1 MTKFLRK
8 LISLILVVNLM
19 SCSSFEEQSPERTD
33 RNSRISSL
41 EAAIKTFS
49 NSVKF
54 AYYDEVFR
62 FQQLPGGNRIDYQ
75 VNQLTGYRVVDYKNL
90 SKLLSD
96 DGINARVVSELKYY
110 HIDDGKLKQI
120 LFEQSWWYN
129 PIRNKWFLKTPFP
142 LFDENNLKN

>member
-1 MTKFLRK
+1 MMKYFAF
-8 LISLILVVNLM
+8 N
-19 SCSSFEEQSPERTD
+19 SCQ
-33 RNSRISSL
+33 
-41 EAAIKTFS
+41 
-49 NSVKF
+49 
-54 AYYDEVFR
+54 
-62 FQQLPGGNRIDYQ
+62 GNRIDYQ